1 MSDLEFVQSCISHDE
16 QAWDEFLKRYSRL
29 IYSYIHS
36 VLRSK
41 SSHLPQE
48 QLQDIFQ
55 ELIFALIKDDF
66 KKLKSFQAK
75 NGCSLA
81 SWLRQ
86 VTINFTIDCL
96 RKLKYAVSLDE
107 ENEEGFSL
115 KDILADGSLPVSDK
129 ANQEEL
135 LGHLAECIAAL
146 ETKDK
151 YFLQLHIN
159 RGVKLEALK
168 EHFKSTRG
176 AIDMCKARILER
188 LRQCFKRK
196 GLFSG

>member
-1 MSDLEFVQSCISHDE
+1 MSDLEFVQRCASHDE
-16 QAWDEFLKRYSRL
+16 QAWDEFLKKYSRL

-41 SSHLPQE
+41 GSTLPQE

-55 ELIFALIKDDF
+55 ELICALIKDDF
-66 KKLKSFQAK
+66 RRLKSFQAK

-86 VTINFTIDCL
+86 VTINFTIDYL
-96 RKLKYAVSLDE
+96 RKLKPAISLDE

-115 KDILADGSLPVSDK
+115 KDIVTDNSLPVSEK

-135 LGHLAECIAAL
+135 SMHLAECIEAL
-146 ETKDK
+146 EVKDK
-151 YFLQLHIN
+151 YFIRLHFD
-159 RGVKLEALK
+159 RGIKLEALR
-168 EHFKSTRG
+168 EYFKVTRG
-176 AIDMCKARILER
+176 AIDMCKARILDR

-196 GLFSG
+196 GLFSD

>member
-1 MSDLEFVQSCISHDE
+1 MSDLDFVQSCVSHDE
-16 QAWDEFLKRYSRL
+16 QAWDEFLKKYSRL

-41 SSHLPQE
+41 GSTLPQE

-55 ELIFALIKDDF
+55 ELVCALIKDDF
-66 KKLKSFQAK
+66 RKLKSFQAK

-86 VTINFTIDCL
+86 VTINFTIDYL
-96 RKLKYAVSLDE
+96 RKLKTAVSLDE

-115 KDILADGSLPVSDK
+115 QDVLADSSLPVSDRV
-129 ANQEEL
+129 NQEEL
-135 LGHLAECIAAL
+135 SMHLAECIEAL

-159 RGVKLEALK
+159 QGLRLEALRG
-168 EHFKSTRG
+168 HFNLSRG
-176 AIDMCKARILER
+176 AIDMYKARILER

-196 GLFSG
+196 GLFSD